1 MSKIIYYQVEETLV
15 VLLYNGLEGKS
26 VKVTDCTQESTPSQL
41 LDTGVLFSNMLLS
54 HNSGLVNV
62 YLEPADED
70 DLLESQELLQFVSLT
85 LEATDNTC
93 IDSIEIDDTF
103 VLEGKHLK
111 ITNITHTDIGI
122 LIHFINTKTK
132 EDVIMSLPQYL
143 YYFLDTD
150 EIIQEIE
157 E

>member
-41 LDTGVLFSNMLLS
+41 LDTSVLFSNMLLS
-54 HNSGLVNV
+54 HNSGLVTI

-70 DLLESQELLQFVSLT
+70 DILHSSELLQFTSVS

-93 IDSIEIDDTF
+93 IDSVEIDDTF
-103 VLEGKHLK
+103 ILNKESLTVV
-111 ITNITHTDIGI
+111 NITFSDETVF
-122 LIHFINTKTK
+122 IHFHNKYK
-132 EDVIMSLPQYL
+132 EEVIMSLAQYL
-143 YYFLDTD
+143 FYFLDTE
-150 EIIQEIE
+150 EILQTIE